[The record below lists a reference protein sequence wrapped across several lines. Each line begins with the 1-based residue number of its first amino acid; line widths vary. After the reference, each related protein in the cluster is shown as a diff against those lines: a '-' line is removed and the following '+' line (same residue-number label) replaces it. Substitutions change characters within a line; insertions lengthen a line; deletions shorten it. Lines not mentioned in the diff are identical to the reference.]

1 MKKLMSLVL
10 VAILLVSAVPF
21 AASAAGVT
29 KVVVKEGD
37 TVIFENAN
45 VAIADEGNTVQELLN
60 ASGFVMTGYE
70 LDSTHAPYIYYAQ
83 DKGAATMDT
92 KMVPGDRG
100 VHIVVKAVAQPDPAP
115 SEPAPVVR
123 KDITWELKYVEG
135 GNVVS
140 SGSFTPNAEQ
150 ANAKDILY
158 YHVFNRSN
166 DWQSNYTC
174 TKVWSSLSQADV
186 GYEGKVPE
194 GDTVTFVLTAKTPAC
209 TDHKYNDGV
218 VTTPATS
225 TSTGIKTYTCS
236 VCGATKEEVLP
247 KISDTIITDNKPM
260 VILDLNYQGAPKYY
274 LELDSTYTSW
284 ANVFLKIENQ
294 YGTFTRDGYTFAG
307 WYWDNDF
314 DYKCQ
319 NNEYVSTSTNA
330 RVTIY
335 AKWAV
340 NQNAPKTLLYLH
352 TDRGIKD
359 DPINIT
365 SYGLTDGIIDIYE
378 ALKVARQYYNFK
390 NYSGLYT
397 DDSWTNQTYVT
408 TDSVAV
414 NNDELTIIHLKI
426 TGATLPSSSSSS
438 TNNADTSNPKTGD
451 MIFAPIFVLG
461 LSASALAVMFYLN
474 KKRAV

>member
-1 MKKLMSLVL
+1 MKNAMKKLMSLAL

-21 AASAAGVT
+21 AASAAVGDPITFSIYQQVDGVDD
-29 KVVVKEGD
+29 VKTA
-37 TVIFENAN
+37 TVTATADRIQ
-45 VAIADEGNTVQELLN
+45 IADVCAQLGIAADEFEGCWINGN
-60 ASGFVMTGYE
+60 KKGYG
-70 LDSTHAPYIYYAQ
+70 D
-83 DKGAATMDT
+83 DM
-92 KMVPGDRG
+92 PGDAASITEAKIR
-100 VHIVVKAVAQPDPAP
+100 KVAKVTPVA
-115 SEPAPVVR
+115 PAPVVR

-140 SGSFTPNAEQ
+140 SGSFTPNGEQ

-166 DWQSNYTC
+166 DWQNDYTC
-174 TKVWSSLSQADV
+174 TKVWSRLSQANV

-209 TDHKYNDGV
+209 TTHKYNDGV

-225 TSTGIKTYTCS
+225 TSTGIKTFTCT
-236 VCGATKEEVLP
+236 VCGATKEEELP
-247 KISDTIITDNKPM
+247 KIADSIITEKKPM

-274 LELDSTYTSW
+274 IELDSTYTTW
-284 ANVFLKIENQ
+284 ANVLLKIENL
-294 YGTFTRDGYTFAG
+294 YGTFSRDGYTFAG

-314 DYKCQ
+314 DHKVK
-319 NNEYVSTSTNA
+319 NEEYVSSSMNA
-330 RVTIY
+330 QVTIY

-340 NQNAPKTLLYLH
+340 NQNTPKVLMYLH

-365 SYGLTDGIIDIYE
+365 SYGLTDGVIDIYE

-397 DDSWTNQTYVT
+397 DASWTTETYVT
-408 TDSVAV
+408 TDSVSV
-414 NNDELTIIHLKI
+414 NNDDLTIVHLKI
-426 TGATLPSSSSSS
+426 TGATLPTNSSSSSN
-438 TNNADTSNPKTGD
+438 TADSSNPKTGD
-451 MIFAPIFVLG
+451 AIFAPIFVLG